1 MLLPRKKIKK
11 IKNKNPKRYWR
22 KNRIMMDKKRR
33 IRLNMIVVFH
43 SFSSAAAL
51 QLLASSWEEKPTA
64 LAENIGRQCIFGI
77 NIDNSRRGSLT
88 TVVLA
93 SQNHSILL
101 YYQWLIEKRRFHPE
115 AATPDDQE

>member
-51 QLLASSWEEKPTA
+51 QLLASSWEEKP
-64 LAENIGRQCIFGI
+64 
-77 NIDNSRRGSLT
+77 NSFSREHWQ
-88 TVVLA
+88 A
-93 SQNHSILL
+93 MYIWN
-101 YYQWLIEKRRFHPE
+101 
-115 AATPDDQE
+115 